1 VPKALFEAHVEGDRF
16 FEVSPDGRRFL
27 MVNLRDQGAITPMN
41 IVIDCEAGAK
51 KRLPSRQHNR

>member
-1 VPKALFEAHVEGDRF
+1 VEGDRF

-27 MVNLRDQGAITPMN
+27 MVNLRDQGAITPMKM
-41 IVIDCEAGAK
+41 VIDCEAGAK